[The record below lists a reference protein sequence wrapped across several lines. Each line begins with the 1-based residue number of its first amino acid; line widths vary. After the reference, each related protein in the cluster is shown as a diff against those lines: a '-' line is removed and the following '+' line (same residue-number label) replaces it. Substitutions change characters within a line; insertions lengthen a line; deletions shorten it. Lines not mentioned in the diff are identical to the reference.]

1 MSAAPPPAAPPPDG
15 TRRLF
20 PHDEAPVPLA
30 PEQRSHLLAR
40 LLEEGDGAD
49 LAWLTAHL
57 PEAELADWLRRRGG
71 RLLSRRSRVFW
82 RLLLAVEPGPAAPG
96 ADQLW
101 VL

>member
-1 MSAAPPPAAPPPDG
+1 
-15 TRRLF
+15 
-20 PHDEAPVPLA
+20 VPLA
-30 PEQRSHLLAR
+30 PEHRSHLLAR

-49 LAWLTAHL
+49 LAWLIAHVD
-57 PEAELADWLRRRGG
+57 EAELADWLRRRGG

-82 RLLLAVEPGPAAPG
+82 RLLLAVESGPAAPL

>member
-1 MSAAPPPAAPPPDG
+1 MKAPPPPAG

-30 PEQRSHLLAR
+30 PEHRSHLLAR
-40 LLEEGDGAD
+40 LLEEGDADD
-49 LAWLTAHL
+49 LAWLSAHV

-82 RLLLAVEPGPAAPG
+82 SLLLGAEPGPASPG
-96 ADQLW
+96 ADALW